1 LKCLNDI
8 DHLGKYK
15 EFAEVTE
22 NNTIL
27 ESYYG
32 MKYYQALPVRYFKPY
47 NKKIKRILI
56 YHSTGTGKTFVAL
69 WIINSFLNVF
79 NKKALILVKNKETI
93 IEFKKKIA
101 KWYRYNYTDFTRPN
115 AYQEFT
121 DKNIEF
127 NTYNSFCSNIKSME
141 DEYFKI
147 KDSKELF
154 RVYDK
159 RLIIIDEFHHFRN
172 SEDKLD
178 KKMFRI
184 LSQFLSIIKNGRV
197 VFLSATPIFD
207 NSDEIKNLIKFINP
221 EVNTKYISP
230 NDIYPLLKGRVS
242 YYSPENAFIKQY
254 YMGEVIP
261 GISKKIVKIPMKGK
275 QLDFYKSS
283 INCINPYGIDYVKAS
298 LGYPVQEEKKNTS
311 DTSKS
316 TNKYVWNVEKGIVNT
331 NPEIQKQLEY
341 YCQDLDQ
348 FNCKLNYFLEQI
360 NCNNPINGP
369 VFIYCNLVDGTG
381 INYIA
386 ALLSCL
392 GYYYVHSFSH
402 LNEVKKAKER
412 RDQFNKEINVNEKIG
427 KKYWNFT
434 FISGD
439 KQLCPNLNERLQLF
453 NSQENVHGELIKI
466 LIGSEVTSEALD
478 IKNVRQVH
486 IFTPHWN
493 YERIHQVI
501 GRTCRLDT
509 HEHLPPEERFI
520 QIYIYMAY
528 NPNIPCQNDAK
539 YSIDYKKLY
548 LSEIKKKYS
557 DSVIQFIRNSS
568 IESIIK
574 KNRLE
579 EFQDLKDLTYS
590 NDYKTYI
597 KTSITSII
605 FDKLNEL
612 FQQGHSAIS
621 TSELTKQCKK
631 FPHNIVLMSIQ
642 YFCRRKIQFIIQN
655 TPYLLKMI
663 NYTLYLEPI
672 YHSFIPQSVLGS
684 TTPLTSTIPIT
695 ISSSSTNNN
704 TNTNT
709 NVNTDSGTNDANI
722 TFSDINSLTHQM
734 KNIALVNSPTLFNLI
749 ESKDSKKESSSYQKY
764 ELPAILFNN
773 LIYNA
778 YRTKNYLKVYDFLE
792 GYTKLEHC
800 YLLEYALIHHL
811 KFIKKFYEAYWLQ
824 ENSTFYISLFISF
837 SNHSF
842 NTHGKLIQ
850 NTSHQTWIESP
861 INPYYFNYYHDIFSS
876 SSSSSSSTTTTS
888 STIRSR
894 RSNSSINSKNNND
907 NDNNHNNNN
916 YNNINNNIN
925 KLNKI
930 YHKLKKNYNEKLK
943 ERLGTRQKFI
953 YLKVNDLDLYFQI
966 SLSIKSQNSD
976 NNNSNNSNKSI
987 PVTELHNNIKSSST
1001 NKTDLLEEEDEHF
1014 IASLIYSL
1022 CFDEIEN
1029 DINSDYLIT
1038 KENNLNNIISKIKYY
1053 CQQETNA
1060 IQKVIHH
1067 VTQEDIEDYCQNR
1080 PKQAHILYNILE
1092 MIHGRMISPDQ
1103 FYQFSKT
1110 LIFNSHTL
1118 VIF

>member
-1 LKCLNDI
+1 
-8 DHLGKYK
+8 
-15 EFAEVTE
+15 
-22 NNTIL
+22 
-27 ESYYG
+27 
-32 MKYYQALPVRYFKPY
+32 
-47 NKKIKRILI
+47 
-56 YHSTGTGKTFVAL
+56 
-69 WIINSFLNVF
+69 
-79 NKKALILVKNKETI
+79 
-93 IEFKKKIA
+93 
-101 KWYRYNYTDFTRPN
+101 
-115 AYQEFT
+115 
-121 DKNIEF
+121 
-127 NTYNSFCSNIKSME
+127 
-141 DEYFKI
+141 
-147 KDSKELF
+147 
-154 RVYDK
+154 
-159 RLIIIDEFHHFRN
+159 
-172 SEDKLD
+172 
-178 KKMFRI
+178 
-184 LSQFLSIIKNGRV
+184 
-197 VFLSATPIFD
+197 
-207 NSDEIKNLIKFINP
+207 
-221 EVNTKYISP
+221 
-230 NDIYPLLKGRVS
+230 
-242 YYSPENAFIKQY
+242 
-254 YMGEVIP
+254 
-261 GISKKIVKIPMKGK
+261 MKGK

-402 LNEVKKAKER
+402 LN
-412 RDQFNKEINVNEKIG
+412 
-427 KKYWNFT
+427 
-434 FISGD
+434 
-439 KQLCPNLNERLQLF
+439 
-453 NSQENVHGELIKI
+453 
-466 LIGSEVTSEALD
+466 
-478 IKNVRQVH
+478 
-486 IFTPHWN
+486 
-493 YERIHQVI
+493 
-501 GRTCRLDT
+501 
-509 HEHLPPEERFI
+509 
-520 QIYIYMAY
+520 
-528 NPNIPCQNDAK
+528 
-539 YSIDYKKLY
+539 
-548 LSEIKKKYS
+548 EIKKKYS

-888 STIRSR
+888 STIR
-894 RSNSSINSKNNND
+894 I
-907 NDNNHNNNN
+907 
-916 YNNINNNIN
+916 
-925 KLNKI
+925 
-930 YHKLKKNYNEKLK
+930 
-943 ERLGTRQKFI
+943 
-953 YLKVNDLDLYFQI
+953 NDLDLYFQI

-1103 FYQFSKT
+1103 FYQFIKKNLLT
-1110 LIFNSHTL
+1110 LI
-1118 VIF
+1118 I